1 MKKITLVSL
10 ASLVFLLLCSGVA
23 VLLGKVLDD
32 ALVALFIGIAILVA
46 SGILAFVVRE
56 STKINILCF
65 ILSAVAMGVLIRAWY
80 INRGF
85 DNPFSLMA
93 LISLGA
99 VLYLWVFFALSK
111 IPFIHKSKAAYT
123 CLCVLYAVLSG
134 LFYFAVML
142 NTETTF
148 VSTCGYYMIIELA
161 FIFAMSLEVNNK
173 EELIRNL
180 ALSTYSVFIVAII
193 AGVVIV
199 AALAGGD
206 CDCDCGAEGCCEP
219 DCCEC
224 IDCFGS
230 DNNKRKKRKK

>member
-1 MKKITLVSL
+1 M
-10 ASLVFLLLCSGVA
+10 
-23 VLLGKVLDD
+23 
-32 ALVALFIGIAILVA
+32 
-46 SGILAFVVRE
+46 
-56 STKINILCF
+56 
-65 ILSAVAMGVLIRAWY
+65 LSSVAMGVLIRAWY
-80 INRGF
+80 INRQF
-85 DNPFSLMA
+85 DNSFAVMTV
-93 LISLGA
+93 ISLGA
-99 VLYLWVFFALSK
+99 VLYLWIFFALSK

-134 LFYFAVML
+134 ALYFLVMM

-173 EELIRNL
+173 KELIRNL

-206 CDCDCGAEGCCEP
+206 CDCDCGADGCCEP
-219 DCCEC
+219 DCCDC
-224 IDCFGS
+224 IDCFDS
-230 DNNKRKKRKK
+230 DKKRKKKK